1 MKYKQGIYIDGTYFD
16 VPLISVKRNFDFL
29 DKTAKRVESG
39 DLYRELIGVYC
50 NYTLSFGTID
60 NDDLYE
66 KLIDKLTEPVEFHDF
81 VLPSTKKTYAFRGY
95 ISSLSDEMEK
105 IETATV
111 KFKGLT
117 CKYIAKKPFR
127 VPGGGS

>member
-1 MKYKQGIYIDGTYFD
+1 MSEYKQGIYIDGIYFD

-29 DKTAKRVESG
+29 DKYAERTEDG
-39 DLYRELIGVYC
+39 DLKRELIGVYA
-50 NYTLSFGTID
+50 NYTMNFGIID

-66 KLIDKLTEPVEFHDF
+66 SLINKLTEPVEFHDF
-81 VLPSTKKTYAFRGY
+81 IIPSVKRTYSFRGY
-95 ISSLSDEMEK
+95 VSSLSDEMLK
-105 IETATV
+105 IEKETV

-127 VPGGGS
+127 KP

>member
-1 MKYKQGIYIDGTYFD
+1 MRKKSNAYCAK
-16 VPLISVKRNFDFL
+16 L
-29 DKTAKRVESG
+29 DLPHFA
-39 DLYRELIGVYC
+39 
-50 NYTLSFGTID
+50 

-66 KLIDKLTEPVEFHDF
+66 RLIDKLTEPVEFHNF
-81 VLPSTKKTYAFRGY
+81 ILPSTKNTYSFVGY

-105 IETATV
+105 ILSDTV

-127 VPGGGS
+127 VPG